1 LGWGGGQLGAVCIT
15 AAKGR
20 RLLGGCGVMGG
31 RGVKGWQVVSVA
43 ILTVALAVAG
53 CGNSTSGGDGQA
65 QSATTAAPATPTTW
79 KPGTSGSME
88 VTATVTG
95 RKLVGV
101 CTGRNAD
108 APTVLLEVG
117 MGAPRGSLQL
127 VEQHLAP
134 RTQVCSYDR
143 AGKGSSDP
151 ASTPRPV
158 SEVITDLD
166 AFLTQAATQGA
177 KPPYLLVGQS
187 FGAEVVFLYA
197 QAHPDQVAG
206 FVSINPSPPYKTWLK
221 RARTVQT
228 EAEIQEFEL
237 PFPQGEN
244 DEGIDTTSDESML
257 TDPLPADLPYAVM
270 FDEECEGLPPPLQN
284 QKDCN
289 RMLSLLELT
298 AKDLAKVGKGG
309 RYVRVKNAGHDIQVT
324 DPDAVLATVEQIWKA
339 ALGR

>member
-1 LGWGGGQLGAVCIT
+1 
-15 AAKGR
+15 
-20 RLLGGCGVMGG
+20 MGG

-53 CGNSTSGGDGQA
+53 CGDSDTGADGQA

-101 CTGRNAD
+101 CTGLNAD

-117 MGAPRGSLQL
+117 MGGNRGDLSV
-127 VEQHLAP
+127 VEEHLAQ

-151 ASTPRPV
+151 ASRPRPV
-158 SEVITDLD
+158 TEVISDAH
-166 AFLTQAATQGA
+166 AFLAQAAKQGA
-177 KPPYLLVGQS
+177 KPPYFLVGQS

-206 FVSINPSPPYKTWLK
+206 FVSINPNPPYKTDLK
-221 RARTVQT
+221 RARKVFT
-228 EAEIQEFEL
+228 EAEIREYVL
-237 PFPQGEN
+237 PFPHGDNE
-244 DEGIDTTSDESML
+244 EGIVTTSDESML
-257 TDPLPADLPYAVM
+257 TDPLPADLPYVVM
-270 FDEECEGLPPPLQN
+270 FDEVCEGFPPPLQN
-284 QKDCN
+284 RKDCTLA
-289 RMLSLLELT
+289 LSLAELT
-298 AKDLAKVGKGG
+298 NKDLAAVGKGG
-309 RYVRVKNAGHDIQVT
+309 RYVRAKGAGHNIHLTQPEV
-324 DPDAVLATVEQIWKA
+324 VLATVDQIWKA